1 MRAPTEARFPQQQ
14 EKSLPFIDKCCRSV
28 GDVKVWLMGRYG
40 PTITHV
46 FIRSFKCC
54 CKHARQPS
62 HAWFVDVTSLRS
74 VERGNTHVNKACLL
88 TTLAIQRIFLLWAQ
102 IRDSKLLFNNK
113 VVQTHG
119 FHSQVASFGWLI
131 PVRVCCRR

>member
-1 MRAPTEARFPQQQ
+1 MDHTFSEFEREHARERIMRAPTEARFPQQQ

-28 GDVKVWLMGRYG
+28 GDVKVWQMGRYG

-62 HAWFVDVTSLRS
+62 HAWFVDGDVTAKRGVWEYPCQQS
-74 VERGNTHVNKACLL
+74 VPAHDSRNPTHFSAVGSDK
-88 TTLAIQRIFLLWAQ
+88 RF
-102 IRDSKLLFNNK
+102 
-113 VVQTHG
+113 
-119 FHSQVASFGWLI
+119 
-131 PVRVCCRR
+131 